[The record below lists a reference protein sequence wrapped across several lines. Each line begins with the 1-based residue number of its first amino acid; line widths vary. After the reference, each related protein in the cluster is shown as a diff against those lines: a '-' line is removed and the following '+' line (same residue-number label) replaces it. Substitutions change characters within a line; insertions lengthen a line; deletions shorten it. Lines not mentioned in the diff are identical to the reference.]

1 MPLNLFIILF
11 ESRNSW
17 KCLVVKSTAW
27 TIYILAYNNMEFLF
41 VSFVKTIIQ
50 QRKQTISTI
59 RVYYNVMKPSNKRFP
74 SDIISLVQKVEH
86 NKIMNRKWNHTVLD
100 IHFVTI
106 WCICMLSIAQMYRMY
121 KYVVTLC
128 TMNANNFVYVG

>member
-1 MPLNLFIILF
+1 
-11 ESRNSW
+11 
-17 KCLVVKSTAW
+17 
-27 TIYILAYNNMEFLF
+27 MEFLF

-106 WCICMLSIAQMYRMY
+106 
-121 KYVVTLC
+121 
-128 TMNANNFVYVG
+128 